1 MKHYTPREIADVL
14 AKSAPDNIQTLLEPS
29 VGNGNL
35 LTPFLM
41 REDIEQ
47 IVAIDKDP
55 IAIEDLCKVHE
66 GRGNITIVNDDF
78 LEWSLPTKEN
88 ILFDCVVMNPP
99 FMAKNKSLIKTDL
112 KQEMIS
118 AKKHEK
124 HLPMEVVFVI
134 RTIRLLKD
142 RGKLLAIV
150 PASVINASKM
160 SWLREYL
167 LSQGHIERVYEL
179 PRYTFER
186 IEAKTFLLVFVKGQK
201 AKSSVLAMYDNG
213 NTQEEIIPRKEI
225 EKDLR
230 LDYSYFAA
238 KREFE
243 KYQSTPGL
251 EWAPLGKIASTSRG
265 KVPAPPSDDDVI
277 HYTNFSNGF
286 WRLPQ
291 NDGQGI
297 ARRLSEILICKRVGR
312 DCLSTYGLGI
322 NIKGARFSDCV
333 VTIHIQDKA
342 IDKIALLFALRT
354 FFSLPSIQ
362 SLLKLGTGASYISE
376 LQLRR
381 TCIPLG
387 LHTAE
392 PELYREYQKA
402 VRKLDYEKMKHLE
415 GIAAGKIREYA
426 EASCLNALLAM

>member
-1 MKHYTPREIADVL
+1 MKHYTPSEIAEVL
-14 AKSAPDNIQTLLEPS
+14 AKFAPEKIQMLLEPS

-41 REDIEQ
+41 REGIQQ

-55 IAIEDLCKVHE
+55 SAIEDLCKLHE
-66 GRGNITIVNDDF
+66 GRHDITFVNDDF
-78 LEWSLPTKEN
+78 LEWSLPSKEN
-88 ILFDCVVMNPP
+88 TLFDCVVMNPP

-124 HLPMEVVFVI
+124 HLPMEVVFVL
-134 RTIRLLKD
+134 RAIRLLKD

-150 PASVINASKM
+150 PASVVNASKM
-160 SWLREYL
+160 SWLRDSL

-179 PRYTFER
+179 PRYTFEG
-186 IEAKTFLLVFVKGQK
+186 IEAKTFLLVFVKGQE

-213 NTQEEIIPRKEI
+213 NTQEEIIPREEI

-251 EWAPLGKIASTSRG
+251 EWVPLGKIASTSRG
-265 KVPAPPSDDDVI
+265 KVPAPPSDADVI
-277 HYTNFSNGF
+277 HYTHFANGF
-286 WRLPQ
+286 WRLPD
-291 NDGQGI
+291 NNGQGMP
-297 ARRLSEILICKRVGR
+297 RRLSDILICKRVGR

-322 NIKGARFSDCV
+322 NFKGVRFSDCV
-333 VTIHIQDKA
+333 VTIQIQDKA

-354 FFSLPSIQ
+354 FFLLPGIQ

-376 LQLRR
+376 LQLRQ

-402 VRKLDYEKMKHLE
+402 VRKFNYDKMKHLE
-415 GIAAGKIREYA
+415 GIAAAKIIEYA
-426 EASCLNALLAM
+426 EVSCLDAVSTM